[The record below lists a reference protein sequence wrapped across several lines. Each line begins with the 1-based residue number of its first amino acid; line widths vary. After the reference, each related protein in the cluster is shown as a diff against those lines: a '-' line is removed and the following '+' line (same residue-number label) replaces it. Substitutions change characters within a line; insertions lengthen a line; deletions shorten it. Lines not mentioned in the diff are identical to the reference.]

1 MRLRDLIDWPRS
13 LLPENPSRPLSISL
27 VNGTERERRARDQL
41 LRLLELYNLRRWQ
54 FTNRVRIEQGVIPHS
69 HPVLTL
75 NTRYPDD
82 HGLALSTYLHEQL
95 HWFVWRRNPRKRH
108 ATRELRQRYPDPPI
122 ALPEGAG
129 DEGSSYLHYLVCY
142 LEYRS
147 MIEIVGPE
155 EARRVMEARFESH
168 YTEIYRTVLRDFEEI
183 GEIVSRYDLLP

>member
-1 MRLRDLIDWPRS
+1 MRLRDLIDWPRIFW
-13 LLPENPSRPLSISL
+13 PEDPSQPITVSL
-27 VNGTERERRARDQL
+27 VSGSKGEGRARDQL
-41 LRLLELYNLRRWQ
+41 LRLLDLYNLRRWQ
-54 FTNRVRIEQGVIPHS
+54 STNRVRIEYGVIPHS
-69 HPVLTL
+69 HPVITL

-82 HGLALSTYLHEQL
+82 DALVLSTYLHEQL

-108 ATRELRQRYPDPPI
+108 AIRELRQRYPDPPI

-129 DEGSSYLHYLVCY
+129 DKGSSYLHYLVCY

-183 GEIVSRYDLLP
+183 GEIVSRQDLLP

>member
-27 VNGTERERRARDQL
+27 VNGTDREGRARDQL
-41 LRLLELYNLRRWQ
+41 RRLLDLYNLRRWQ
-54 FTNRVRIEQGVIPHS
+54 FTNRVRIEQGVISHS

-75 NTRYPDD
+75 NTRYHDD
-82 HGLALSTYLHEQL
+82 DRLALSTYLHEQL

-108 ATRELRQRYPDPPI
+108 AIRELRQRYPDPPI

-129 DEGSSYLHYLVCY
+129 DKGSSYLHYLVCY